1 MHMRSNNSEFQKTAS
16 AYIAEIVENRQWTLE
31 LANFP
36 HLVVQLESK
45 IQLENDTIAS
55 ATQELQNLEIQSKS
69 LDNEIN
75 SLSEQIDRQK
85 NKQLE
90 VKKNEEYQA
99 LENEIAN
106 LLRLQSEKEDE
117 QIGILVKIDEAR
129 ETAKIATEK
138 ISVKVKLL
146 ENDKIQLLERG
157 EELKIEL
164 KTLEKEVEDSR
175 AEVEPTLLSGYD
187 RTKKVVSRPPYIA
200 PLEDQ
205 KCSGCNLRVS
215 NDVVSSA
222 LVEQKLTHCDQCGRI
237 VYSER

>member
-1 MHMRSNNSEFQKTAS
+1 MLSNNSDFKKLLLLHSRDRRKQAMD
-16 AYIAEIVENRQWTLE
+16 LE

-36 HLVVQLESK
+36 HLVAQLESK

-75 SLSEQIDRQK
+75 SLSEQVDRQK

-99 LENEIAN
+99 LENEISN

-138 ISVKVKLL
+138 ISAKVILL
-146 ENDKIQLLERG
+146 ENDKVQLLDRCEK
-157 EELKIEL
+157 LKIEL
-164 KTLEKEVEDSR
+164 KKLAKEVEESR
-175 AEVEPTLLSGYD
+175 AEVEPPLLSGYD